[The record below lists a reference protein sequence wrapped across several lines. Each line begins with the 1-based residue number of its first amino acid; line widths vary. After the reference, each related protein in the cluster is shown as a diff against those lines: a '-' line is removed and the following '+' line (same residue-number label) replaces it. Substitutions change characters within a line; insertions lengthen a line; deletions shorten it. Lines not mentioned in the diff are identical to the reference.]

1 MRIKENVMIKIMRY
15 FFGIRGV
22 LDERNIKKK
31 LIN

>member
-1 MRIKENVMIKIMRY
+1 MRY